1 MSWLQQIGGLLSQY
15 VGNSPGQAPASVHD
29 DFQQVAQAAPPAT
42 LANSLSAAFRSDQT
56 PPFGQM
62 VGHLFGQSD
71 PNQRAGL
78 LNTLIGSIGPQAL
91 SGGALS
97 GLAGLL
103 GGGQGQVTPQQ
114 ASQVPPQAVQELAA
128 NAATQNPGIV
138 DNVSNFYSQH
148 PTLVKS
154 LGAGALAMLLSHMG
168 LQQQAGGQV
177 LPASQDPYGDP
188 ADQMQNQQV
197 MPASMDPMGDP
208 ADQVAGQQVRPAS
221 QDPYGDPADQ
231 AGGQQVLP
239 ASQDPYGD
247 PADQQPAPS
256 RG

>member
-15 VGNSPGQAPASVHD
+15 AGNSPGQAPPTVHN

-42 LANSLSAAFRSDQT
+42 LANSLAAAFRSDQT

-62 VGHLFGQSD
+62 VGQLFGQSD

-78 LNTLIGSIGPQAL
+78 LNTLIGSVGPQAL
-91 SGGALS
+91 SGGGLS

-114 ASQVPPQAVQELAA
+114 ANQVPPQAVQQLAA
-128 NAATQNPGIV
+128 NAAGQNPGVV
-138 DNVSNFYSQH
+138 DAVSNFYAQH
-148 PTLVKS
+148 PTLVKT

-168 LQQQAGGQV
+168 QQHAGGQV

-208 ADQVAGQQVRPAS
+208 ADQYQGQQVVPAS

-231 AGGQQVLP
+231 VGGQQVLP

-247 PADQQPAPS
+247 PADEQPAPS